1 MHSSPLTAMLTP
13 EHLREQTIGVD
24 APVQTPF
31 GERRIVYADFTA
43 SGRQLAF
50 LEDHLR
56 DVAAVY
62 ANAHTEDSVTGRT
75 ATRLLHDAETAIKR
89 AVGAGASGKVICC
102 GNGST
107 GAIHKLQQLLGIAIP
122 PATLRELSRRL
133 DSAMND
139 DEAAGQLVCDL
150 REQGP
155 VVFVGPF
162 EHHSNEITWREGLC
176 MVVEIGLDADGHV
189 DLDDLESHLSDAR
202 WEGRRKIGSFCAGS
216 NVTGIL
222 APVHDIARL
231 LHAHDALAVFDYAA
245 SGPYVEIDMSGGG
258 DPEAALDAVFLS
270 PHKFLGGPG
279 SAGVLVFDEAIY
291 PHGLAPSVG
300 GGGTVIYVNETYH
313 DYTDDIEAR
322 ETPGTPGLFQVLR
335 AAYAL
340 DIKDAVG
347 VDAITE
353 REHAHLE
360 RVLARW
366 RGDGRIDILGSDQA
380 EGRLGIVSFNVL
392 DGVGGVL
399 HPRFVTVLLD
409 DLFGI
414 QSRAGCSCAGPYGH
428 RLLNIGPSASERFRA
443 SSLDGLHGL
452 KPGWARVGLH
462 YSMDDA
468 EADFVAEAVL
478 FVAEHGARFL
488 PLYTFDVESGTWCH
502 RDGRTEPLA
511 YGLATALGAR
521 PSSPAPLDA
530 SARASY
536 YAETLREARELADS
550 LEMPALGARLDGPYA
565 DLQFFAL
572 A

>member
-1 MHSSPLTAMLTP
+1 MDSSPLAAPLTP
-13 EHLREQTIGVD
+13 EFLRDQTLGID
-24 APVQTPF
+24 EPVQTPF

-75 ATRLLHDAETAIKR
+75 ATRLLHEAESAIKR
-89 AVGAGASGKVICC
+89 AVGAGSSGKVICC

-122 PATLRELSRRL
+122 PATLRELAERL
-133 DSAMND
+133 DPQLE
-139 DEAAGQLVCDL
+139 DEEAGGRLAYDL

-155 VVFVGPF
+155 VVFVGPM
-162 EHHSNEITWREGLC
+162 EHHSNEVTWREGLC
-176 MVVEIGLDADGHV
+176 TTVEIGLDADGQV
-189 DLDDLESHLSDAR
+189 DLADLETHLKDAR

-222 APVHDIARL
+222 AQVHEIARL
-231 LHAHDALAVFDYAA
+231 LHAHNALAVFDYAA

-300 GGGTVIYVNETYH
+300 GGGTVVYVNQTNH

-347 VDAITE
+347 VEAITQ

-360 RVLARW
+360 RALARW
-366 RGDGRIDILGSDQA
+366 REDGRIDILGSDQA
-380 EGRLGIVSFNVL
+380 DGRLGIVSFNVL

-428 RLLNIGPSASERFRA
+428 RLLNIGPSASAKYRA
-443 SSLDGLHGL
+443 STLDGLHGL
-452 KPGWARVGLH
+452 KPGWARVGFH

-468 EADFVAEAVL
+468 EADFVADAVL

-488 PLYTFDVESGTWCH
+488 PLYTFDVESGAWCH
-502 RDGRTEPLA
+502 LEGRTEPLG
-511 YGLATALGAR
+511 YGLATALQAT
-521 PSSPAPLDA
+521 PSEPAPLSVED
-530 SARASY
+530 RQQVY
-536 YAETLREARELADS
+536 RDTLQEAHELAES
-550 LEMPALGARLDGPYA
+550 LEMPALGARIDGQYA

>member
-1 MHSSPLTAMLTP
+1 MESAQSLTP
-13 EHLREQTIGVD
+13 EFLRAQTIGID
-24 APVQTPF
+24 APIQTPF
-31 GERRIVYADFTA
+31 GERRLVYADFTA

-50 LEDHLR
+50 VEDHLR

-75 ATRLLHDAETAIKR
+75 ATRLLHEAEAAIKR
-89 AVGAGASGKVICC
+89 AVGAGPSGKVICC

-122 PATLRELSRRL
+122 PATLRELKRQLEGAL
-133 DSAMND
+133 DDA
-139 DEAAGQLVCDL
+139 EAALRLENDL
-150 REQGP
+150 REHGP

-176 MVVEIGLDADGHV
+176 TVVEIGLDAAGHV
-189 DLDDLESHLSDAR
+189 DLADLERQLGDAR

-216 NVTGIL
+216 NVSGIL
-222 APVHDIARL
+222 APVHDIARI

-258 DPEAALDAVFLS
+258 DPHARLDAVFLS

-279 SAGVLVFDEAIY
+279 SSGVLVFDESIY
-291 PHGLAPSVG
+291 PRELAPTVG
-300 GGGTVIYVNETYH
+300 GGGTVIYVTATFH

-340 DIKDAVG
+340 DIKE
-347 VDAITE
+347 AIGADTIAD
-353 REHAHLE
+353 REHAHLD
-360 RVLARW
+360 RSLARW
-366 RGDGRIDILGSDQA
+366 RDDGRIDILGSDQS

-392 DGVGGVL
+392 DGEGGVL

-428 RLLNIGPSASERFRA
+428 RLLNIGSYASQRLRA
-443 SSLDGLHGL
+443 SSREGLHGL
-452 KPGWARVGLH
+452 KPGWARIGYH
-462 YSMDDA
+462 YSMDEA
-468 EADFVAEAVL
+468 EAAFITDAVL

-488 PLYTFDVESGTWCH
+488 PLYTFDVESGSWCH
-502 RDGRTEPLA
+502 REGRAEPLQ
-511 YGLATALGAR
+511 YGLDSALGAT
-521 PSSPAPLDA
+521 PTSPAPLDA
-530 SARASY
+530 DARASY
-536 YAETLREARELADS
+536 YESVMREAFELAS
-550 LEMPALGARLDGPYA
+550 ALEMPTLGGRIDGPYS

>member
-1 MHSSPLTAMLTP
+1 METLPIPITP
-13 EHLREQTIGVD
+13 EFLRSQTLGIDQVI
-24 APVQTPF
+24 QTPF

-56 DVAAVY
+56 EIACVY

-75 ATRLLHDAETAIKR
+75 ATRLLHEAEAAIKR
-89 AVGAGASGKVICC
+89 AVGAGPTGKVICC

-107 GAIHKLQQLLGIAIP
+107 AAIHKLQQLLGIAIP
-122 PATLRELSRRL
+122 PATLREVSGRL
-133 DSAMND
+133 DHPRLGE
-139 DEAAGQLVCDL
+139 EAGLARDL

-155 VVFVGPF
+155 VVFVGPM

-176 MVVEIGLDADGHV
+176 TTVEIELDASGQV
-189 DLDDLESHLSDAR
+189 DLADLERHLADPQ

-231 LHAHDALAVFDYAA
+231 LHAHDAVAVFDYAA

-258 DPEAALDAVFLS
+258 DPEARLDAVFLS

-279 SAGVLVFDEAIY
+279 SSGVLVFDEALY
-291 PHGLAPSVG
+291 PRELAPSVG
-300 GGGTVIYVNETYH
+300 GGGTVVYVNETYH

-322 ETPGTPGLFQVLR
+322 ETPGTPGLLQVLR

-340 DIKDAVG
+340 DIKVAVG
-347 VDAITE
+347 ADTIHQ
-353 REHAHLE
+353 REHGHLE
-360 RVLARW
+360 RVLSRW
-366 RGDGRIDILGSDQA
+366 REDDRIDILGTDRA
-380 EGRLGIVSFNVL
+380 DGRLGIVSFNVL

-428 RLLNIGPSASERFRA
+428 RLLHIDANAKERLRA
-443 SSLDGLHGL
+443 SSRDGFHGL
-452 KPGWARVGLH
+452 KPGWARVGFH
-462 YSMDDA
+462 YSMDNA
-468 EADFVAEAVL
+468 EADFVADAVL
-478 FVAEHGARFL
+478 FIAEHGARFL
-488 PLYTFDVESGTWCH
+488 PLYTFDVESGSWCH
-502 RDGRTEPLA
+502 RSGRTEPIG
-511 YGLATALGAR
+511 YGLATALAATPSAPEPLSEEAR
-521 PSSPAPLDA
+521 QRVYADTLRLANELANELDVPALDA
-530 SARASY
+530 RI
-536 YAETLREARELADS
+536 
-550 LEMPALGARLDGPYA
+550 DGQYA

>member
-1 MHSSPLTAMLTP
+1 METLPTSITP
-13 EHLREQTIGVD
+13 EFLRSQTLGID
-24 APVQTPF
+24 APIQTPF

-75 ATRLLHDAETAIKR
+75 ATRLLHEAEAAIKR
-89 AVGAGASGKVICC
+89 AVGAGPTGKVICC

-107 GAIHKLQQLLGIAIP
+107 SAIHKLQQLLGIAIP
-122 PATLRELSRRL
+122 PATLREVADRL
-133 DSAMND
+133 DR
-139 DEAAGQLVCDL
+139 QLVDEEAGGRLAYDL

-155 VVFVGPF
+155 VVFVGPM

-176 MVVEIGLDADGHV
+176 TTVEIQLDAKGQV
-189 DLDDLESHLSDAR
+189 DLADLEQHLTDPR
-202 WEGRRKIGSFCAGS
+202 WKGRCKIGSFCAGS

-231 LHAHDALAVFDYAA
+231 LHAYDALAVFDYAA
-245 SGPYVEIDMSGGG
+245 SGPYVEIDMSGRG
-258 DPEAALDAVFLS
+258 DSEARLDAVFLS

-279 SAGVLVFDEAIY
+279 SSGVLVFDEAIY
-291 PHGLAPSVG
+291 PHELAPSVG
-300 GGGTVIYVNETYH
+300 GGGTVVYVNETYH
-313 DYTDDIEAR
+313 DYIDDIEAR

-340 DIKDAVG
+340 DIKDAIG
-347 VDAITE
+347 ADTIHQ

-360 RVLARW
+360 RALARW
-366 RGDGRIDILGSDQA
+366 RDDGRIDILGSDQPV
-380 EGRLGIVSFNVL
+380 GRIGIVSFNVL

-428 RLLNIGPSASERFRA
+428 RLLNIGPAASAKFRA
-443 SSLDGLHGL
+443 SSLEGLHGL
-452 KPGWARVGLH
+452 KPGWARVGFH

-468 EADFVAEAVL
+468 EADFVADAVL

-488 PLYTFDVESGTWCH
+488 PQYAFDVESGAWSH
-502 RDGRTEPLA
+502 RRGRSEPLA
-511 YGLATALGAR
+511 YGLAAALNATPTASVLLDASSRRAYYADALNKAHELASALEMPDLGAR
-521 PSSPAPLDA
+521 I
-530 SARASY
+530 
-536 YAETLREARELADS
+536 
-550 LEMPALGARLDGPYA
+550 DGQYA